1 MSAADIAKL
10 LPPSLLLPAHLSAH
24 KYFFVCTL
32 TVAAWDTLVLSP
44 RTWRLMKTKASW
56 HIVISAAIFSPTA
69 QQEWPPLKILYH
81 LLRYIMPIEFT
92 IVAVAFFDT
101 KWPFERC
108 QNFYLFEPIV
118 TMCLVSLC
126 SVVALIRL
134 HAIFDHSKAVLGGLG
149 MLLILQVGV
158 MAACCAFY
166 RPMPLKEG
174 QGCIAGPTANW
185 VGIYWLAPTIFWSTA
200 FGLALLR
207 SIQSLQTKPLGPWK
221 LMLRDGLNLYG
232 AIWLVN
238 MINMLFWFIVQPLD
252 NADTIKTIVTSM
264 TAVLTVTMTLR
275 IILSVR
281 GSLQSGGAYSGTTSS
296 SASRSHPSNSGALPG
311 SNSGPHII
319 STRATHP
326 VVNIQTER
334 HHTVSGGHQHTKSG
348 GGVGTGRQTY
358 TLDGMHSR
366 SERDWQ
372 DDNASNVSGV
382 DAKGGDIGEYG
393 VTEDK
398 SRALAS
404 EEDVAA
410 ARAQST
416 VRVMVDREVDERRE

>member
-1 MSAADIAKL
+1 MASPDQIAQL
-10 LPPSLLLPAHLSAH
+10 LPPSLLLPPHLSAH

-44 RTWRLMKTKASW
+44 RTWRLMKTK
-56 HIVISAAIFSPTA
+56 
-69 QQEWPPLKILYH
+69 EWPPLKIIYH
-81 LLRYIMPIEFT
+81 VLRYLMPIEFT

-101 KWPFERC
+101 KWSFDMC
-108 QNFYLFEPIV
+108 QRFYLFEPIV

-134 HAIFDHSKAVLGGLG
+134 HAIFDHSKAVLGGLS
-149 MLLILQVGV
+149 LLLLVQVGT

-174 QGCIAGPTANW
+174 QGCIAGPVSNW
-185 VGIYWLAPTIFWSTA
+185 VGIYWLAPTLFWTVA
-200 FGLALLR
+200 FGLALTR
-207 SIQSLQTKPLGPWK
+207 SIQSVRVKPLGPWK

-232 AIWLVN
+232 AICLVN
-238 MINMLFWFIVQPLD
+238 LINVLFWFIVTPSD
-252 NADTIKTIVTSM
+252 TADTIKTIVTSM
-264 TAVLTVTMTLR
+264 AAVLTITMSLR

-281 GSLQSGGAYSGTTSS
+281 GSLQAGGTYSGTTSS
-296 SASRSHPSNSGALPG
+296 GISRSHPSNSGALPG

-334 HHTVSGGHQHTKSG
+334 HHTVSGGGNQTKSI

-358 TLDGMHSR
+358 TLDEMRGQN
-366 SERDWQ
+366 EWQ
-372 DDNASNVSGV
+372 DDALSNMSGV
-382 DAKGGDIGEYG
+382 DVKGGEIGEYG
-393 VTEDK
+393 GAEDK
-398 SRALAS
+398 PRVLAS
-404 EEDVAA
+404 EDDVSGATGVKVKID
-410 ARAQST
+410 Q
-416 VRVMVDREVDERRE
+416 EVDYRRDM

>member
-1 MSAADIAKL
+1 MSAPDITKL

-44 RTWRLMKTKASW
+44 RTWRLMKTK
-56 HIVISAAIFSPTA
+56 
-69 QQEWPPLKILYH
+69 EWPPLKILYH
-81 LLRYIMPIEFT
+81 VLRYVMPIEFT

-101 KWPFERC
+101 KWPADRC
-108 QNFYLFEPIV
+108 QNFYLFEPII

-149 MLLILQVGV
+149 ILLTLQVGI

-185 VGIYWLAPTIFWSTA
+185 VGIYWLAPTVFWSAA
-200 FGLALLR
+200 FALALSR
-207 SIQSLQTKPLGPWK
+207 SIQSLRTKPLGPWK

-232 AIWLVN
+232 AIWIVN
-238 MINMLFWFIVQPLD
+238 MVNMLFWFIVRPKD

-296 SASRSHPSNSGALPG
+296 GASRSHPSNSGAIPG

-334 HHTVSGGHQHTKSG
+334 HHTVSGGGHQHTRSG
-348 GGVGTGRQTY
+348 GGAGTGRQTW
-358 TLDGMHSR
+358 TLDEMRGR
-366 SERDWQ
+366 TERD
-372 DDNASNVSGV
+372 DDNVSNVSGV
-382 DAKGGDIGEYG
+382 DAKGPGIGEYG
-393 VTEDK
+393 ITEDK
-398 SRALAS
+398 SHALAS
-404 EEDVAA
+404 EEDITN
-410 ARAQST
+410 ARAQPV

>member
-56 HIVISAAIFSPTA
+56 HIVISAAIFSRTA
-69 QQEWPPLKILYH
+69 QQEWPPLKI
-81 LLRYIMPIEFT
+81 FT
-92 IVAVAFFDT
+92 MRDVPAAASADDHVPAVAFFDT

-281 GSLQSGGAYSGTTSS
+281 GSLQSGG
-296 SASRSHPSNSGALPG
+296 P
-311 SNSGPHII
+311 
-319 STRATHP
+319 TRAQPLLAHLALTHP
-326 VVNIQTER
+326 TAVRSQR